1 MAYLLEIEPITPEA
15 FAPFG
20 RVIEFSEEP
29 EDERFEIVIRE
40 EREPWR
46 IAVFRVRQRET
57 ARLECHP
64 TSLESFEPLRGT
76 GVLLVAEPWSPER
89 PKAFLLDTP
98 VCLYKGVWHEVI
110 ALSKE
115 AIYKIT
121 ENKEVSSEF
130 YTLPGAMGIK
140 AALNDSGR

>member
-1 MAYLLEIEPITPEA
+1 MAGLLDIEQITAEA

-20 RVIEFSEEP
+20 KIIEFSAEP

-40 EREPWR
+40 EKEPWR

-57 ARLECHP
+57 ERLECHP
-64 TSLESFEPLRGT
+64 ASLESFEPLRGT
-76 GVLLVAEPWSPER
+76 GVLLVAEPWSPESPR
-89 PKAFLLDTP
+89 AFLLDTP

-110 ALSKE
+110 TLSKE

-130 YTLPGAMGIK
+130 YALPVALGVK
-140 AALNDSGR
+140 AALNGST